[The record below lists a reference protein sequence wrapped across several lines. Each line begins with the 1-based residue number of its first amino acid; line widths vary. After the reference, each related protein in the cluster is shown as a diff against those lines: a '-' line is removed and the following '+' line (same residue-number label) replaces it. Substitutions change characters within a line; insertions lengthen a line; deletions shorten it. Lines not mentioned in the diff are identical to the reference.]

1 MNDRCDVVVVGSGPN
16 GLAAAVVL
24 ARAGLEVR
32 VFEAQRSIG
41 GGARTL
47 DLGTAPGLVHD
58 LCSAVHPMA
67 AMSPFF
73 RAFDLPARVELRY
86 PDVSYAQPLDGGRA
100 GIAHRDLERTA
111 AGLGPDGPAWR
122 RLMRPL
128 VERIDGIVATAMF
141 DRRSVPTAP
150 ASAVRFGRATLEQ
163 GSPLW
168 NLRWRADVAP
178 AMLTGVAAHSISTL
192 PSLAAAGAAT
202 LLASLAHA
210 PGWPLPVGGS
220 QAITDAM
227 VSDLAGHGGTVT
239 AGVEVS
245 DLAQL
250 PSARAYL
257 LDVTPRALLRIAG
270 RRLPHRYARALSR
283 FPYGNGVTK
292 VDFVLSGPVPWE
304 HAEVGRAGTV
314 HVGGSRS
321 AMVEAEDAVAAGRH
335 AERPVIL
342 ASDPALL
349 DTSREVGGLRPLWTY
364 AHVPAGSTFEIGD
377 TVQAQIERF
386 APGFGDLVVAR
397 NVIPAAELP
406 QHNANYVDGDI
417 AAGAV
422 TIWRMLAR
430 PSARWDPY
438 STPLPGVYLCSAS
451 TPPGP
456 GVHGMA
462 GLHAARRALRDRFG
476 IREVPRLGPDSQ

>member
-1 MNDRCDVVVVGSGPN
+1 VNDRCDVVVVGSGPN
-16 GLAAAVVL
+16 GMAAAVVM
-24 ARAGLEVR
+24 ARAGLQVH
-32 VFEAQRSIG
+32 VFEAQDSVG

-73 RAFDLPARVELRY
+73 RAFDLASRVELRY
-86 PDVSYAQPLDGGRA
+86 PEVSYAHPLDGGRA
-100 GIAHRDLERTA
+100 GVAYRDLERTA
-111 AGLGPDGPAWR
+111 AGLGPDGPAWL

-128 VERIDGIVATAMF
+128 VEHAEGIVATAMF
-141 DRRSVPTAP
+141 DRRSIPTAP
-150 ASAVRFGRATLEQ
+150 VTALRFGRAMLEQ

-168 NLRWRADVAP
+168 NLRWRADIAP
-178 AMLTGVAAHSISTL
+178 AMLTGVAAHAISPL
-192 PSLAAAGAAT
+192 PNLAGAGTAT
-202 LLASLAHA
+202 LLAPLAHA

-220 QAITDAM
+220 QAIIDAM
-227 VSDLAGHGGTVT
+227 VSDLTAHGGTVT

-245 DLAQL
+245 ELAQL
-250 PSARAYL
+250 PPARAYL
-257 LDVTPRALLRIAG
+257 LDVTPRSLLRIAG
-270 RRLPHRYARALSR
+270 NRLPPRYARALSR
-283 FPYGNGVTK
+283 YPYGNGVTK
-292 VDFVLSGPVPWE
+292 VDFALSGPVPWE
-304 HAEVGRAGTV
+304 RAEVGQAGTV
-314 HVGGSRS
+314 HVGGSR
-321 AMVEAEDAVAAGRH
+321 AQMVEAEDAVAAGRH
-335 AERPVIL
+335 AERPMIL

-349 DTSREVGGLRPLWTY
+349 DPSREVAGIRPLWTY
-364 AHVPAGSTFEIGD
+364 AHVPAGSTVDLGAA
-377 TVQAQIERF
+377 VQAQIERF

-397 NVIPAAELP
+397 HVIPAAELP
-406 QHNANYVDGDI
+406 RHNANYVDGDI

-422 TIWRMLAR
+422 TLWRMLAR
-430 PSARWDPY
+430 PAARWDPY

-476 IREVPRLGPDSQ
+476 LRQVPRLGPDS

>member
-1 MNDRCDVVVVGSGPN
+1 VNDRCDVVVVGSGPN
-16 GLAAAVVL
+16 GLAAAVVM

-32 VFEAQRSIG
+32 VFEAQDSIG

-47 DLGTAPGLVHD
+47 DLGISPGLVHD

-67 AMSPFF
+67 ATSPFF
-73 RAFDLPARVELRY
+73 QAFDLASRVELRY
-86 PDVSYAQPLDGGRA
+86 PEVSYAHPLDGGRA
-100 GIAHRDLERTA
+100 GLAYRDLERTA
-111 AGLGPDGPAWR
+111 AGLGSDGRAWL

-128 VERIDGIVATAMF
+128 VDHAEGTVATAMF
-141 DRRSVPTAP
+141 DRRSIPTAP
-150 ASAVRFGRATLEQ
+150 VTALRFGRAMFEQ

-168 NLRWRADVAP
+168 NLRWRTDIAP
-178 AMLTGVAAHSISTL
+178 AMLTGVAAHSIARL

-202 LLASLAHA
+202 LLASLAHG

-220 QAITDAM
+220 QAITDAL
-227 VSDLAGHGGTVT
+227 VSDLTGHGGTVT

-250 PSARAYL
+250 PPARAYL

-270 RRLPHRYARALSR
+270 NRLPARYASALSR
-283 FPYGNGVTK
+283 YPYGNGVTK
-292 VDFVLSGPVPWE
+292 VDFALSGPVPWE

-314 HVGGSRS
+314 HVGGTR
-321 AMVEAEDAVAAGRH
+321 AQMAEAEDAVAAGRH
-335 AERPVIL
+335 SERPMIL

-349 DTSREVGGLRPLWTY
+349 DSSREVAGVRPLWTY
-364 AHVPAGSTFEIGD
+364 AHVPAGSTVDIGA

-397 NVIPAAELP
+397 HVIPAALLS

-422 TIWRMLAR
+422 TLWRMLAR
-430 PSARWDPY
+430 PAARWDPY
-438 STPLPGVYLCSAS
+438 ATPLPGVYLCSAS

-476 IREVPRLGPDSQ
+476 RRQVPPLSPDS

>member
-1 MNDRCDVVVVGSGPN
+1 VNDRCDVVVVGSGPN
-16 GLAAAVVL
+16 GLAAAVVM

-32 VFEAQRSIG
+32 VFEAQDSIG

-47 DLGTAPGLVHD
+47 DLGIAPGLVHD

-67 AMSPFF
+67 ATSPFF
-73 RAFDLPARVELRY
+73 RAFDLASRVELRY
-86 PDVSYAQPLDGGRA
+86 PDVSYAHPLDGGRA
-100 GIAHRDLERTA
+100 GLAYRDLERTA
-111 AGLGPDGPAWR
+111 AGLGPDGRAWL

-128 VERIDGIVATAMF
+128 VDHAEGIVATAMF
-141 DRRSVPTAP
+141 DRRSIPTAP
-150 ASAVRFGRATLEQ
+150 ITALRFGRAMFEQ

-168 NLRWRADVAP
+168 NLRWQTDIAP
-178 AMLTGVAAHSISTL
+178 AMLTGVAAHSIARL

-202 LLASLAHA
+202 LLASLAHR

-227 VSDLAGHGGTVT
+227 VSDLTGHGGTVT

-270 RRLPHRYARALSR
+270 GRLPARYASALSR
-283 FPYGNGVTK
+283 YPYGNGVTK
-292 VDFVLSGPVPWE
+292 VDFALSGPVPWE
-304 HAEVGRAGTV
+304 HPEVGRTGTV
-314 HVGGSRS
+314 HVGGTR
-321 AMVEAEDAVAAGRH
+321 AQMAEAEDAVAAGRH
-335 AERPVIL
+335 AERPMIL

-349 DTSREVGGLRPLWTY
+349 DPSREVAGVRPLWTY
-364 AHVPAGSTFEIGD
+364 AHVPAGSTVDIGA

-397 NVIPAAELP
+397 HVIPAAQLS

-422 TIWRMLAR
+422 TLWRMLAR
-430 PSARWDPY
+430 PAARWDPY
-438 STPLPGVYLCSAS
+438 ATPLPGVYLCSAS

-476 IREVPRLGPDSQ
+476 RRQVPRLSPDS

>member
-16 GLAAAVVL
+16 GLAAAVVM

-32 VFEAQRSIG
+32 VFEAQDSIG

-47 DLGTAPGLVHD
+47 GLGTAPGLVHD

-73 RAFDLPARVELRY
+73 RAFDLSSRVELRY
-86 PDVSYAQPLDGGRA
+86 PEVSYAHPLDGGRA
-100 GIAHRDLERTA
+100 GLAYRDLERTA
-111 AGLGPDGPAWR
+111 AALGSDGRAWL

-128 VERIDGIVATAMF
+128 VEHAEGIVDIAMS
-141 DRRSVPTAP
+141 DRRSIPTAP
-150 ASAVRFGRATLEQ
+150 VTALRFGRAMLEQ

-168 NLRWRADVAP
+168 NLRWRTDIAP
-178 AMLTGVAAHSISTL
+178 AMLTGVAAHAISPL
-192 PSLAAAGAAT
+192 PRLAPAGTAT

-220 QAITDAM
+220 QAITDAL
-227 VSDLAGHGGTVT
+227 VSDLTGHGGTVT
-239 AGVEVS
+239 TGVEVS

-250 PSARAYL
+250 PPARAHL

-270 RRLPHRYARALSR
+270 NRLPTRYASALSR
-283 FPYGNGVTK
+283 FPYGNAVTK
-292 VDFVLSGPVPWE
+292 VDFALSGPVPWE

-314 HVGGSRS
+314 HVGGSR
-321 AMVEAEDAVAAGRH
+321 AQMVEAENAVAAGRH
-335 AERPVIL
+335 AERPMIL
-342 ASDPALL
+342 ASDPAIL
-349 DTSREVGGLRPLWTY
+349 DLSRVVAGIRPLWTY
-364 AHVPAGSTFEIGD
+364 AHVPAGSTVDIGAS
-377 TVQAQIERF
+377 VQAQIERF

-397 NVIPAAELP
+397 HVIPAALLP
-406 QHNANYVDGDI
+406 RHNANYVDGDI

-422 TIWRMLAR
+422 TLWRMLAR
-430 PSARWDPY
+430 PAARWDPY
-438 STPLPGVYLCSAS
+438 ATPLPGVYLCSAS

-476 IREVPRLGPDSQ
+476 LRQLPRLGPDS